1 MVGGTSTS
9 ELLKAALNSGRTPS
23 SSGIGRPSS
32 KRSSKASTPKQ
43 APSANVSDDEFDDTD
58 SVASDDAWVV
68 AGDEEAGA
76 KAVEA
81 GDNWESILGDAL
93 ESVGDKR
100 VVSREKGLLTI
111 VRVMSLR
118 FIGDGLEN
126 SRVTLLEA
134 LKRSVR
140 NNKSEKETLLA
151 LLAIGQWFINFGM
164 EHANE
169 YASIDKQLKTLIN
182 DHKTDSVRALALNM
196 LGLANFISG
205 TDHNDAAEVMRFI
218 SDRFFSATAAA
229 PVVVLRQAL
238 ETYGFLMTVL
248 VAGNQALAER
258 TFQQSDFQ
266 AHMKALCAESI
277 DLRLV
282 AAQNFALMHE
292 ALSHDGHLYE
302 FDQQEELV
310 ATLLSIKHES
320 SKRHGKR
327 VTQAQRSA
335 MRDVLKSI
343 ETGKAPKMQ
352 LIFVGRSVVFDRWER
367 IIRLHV
373 FKAVLGS
380 GLPVHFVDNPLLR
393 DIFEVEFDTSGDVGV
408 QNQRRVVVD
417 RKSELAKERSR
428 KLRKSRTTSCNAYS
442 ADDDYSYE

>member
-43 APSANVSDDEFDDTD
+43 ALSANVSDDEFDDTD
-58 SVASDDAWVV
+58 SVASDDTWVV

-100 VVSREKGLLTI
+100 VVSREKGLSTI

-140 NNKSEKETLLA
+140 NNKSEKEALLA
-151 LLAIGQWFINFGM
+151 LLAIGQWFVNFGM

-169 YASIDKQLKTLIN
+169 YASIDKQLKTLIS
-182 DHKTDSVRALALNM
+182 DHKVDSVRALALNM

-205 TDHNDAAEVMRFI
+205 TDHNDAAGVMRFI

-248 VAGNQALAER
+248 VAGNRALAER

-266 AHMKALCAESI
+266 GHMKALCAETI
-277 DLRLV
+277 DLRLA

-393 DIFEVEFDTSGDVGV
+393 DIFEVEFDTSGDAGV
-408 QNQRRVVVD
+408 QNQGRVVVD

-428 KLRKSRTTSCNAYS
+428 KLRKSRNTSRNAYS